1 MNIIIINA
9 ILSYESCEMAGI
21 GCKIMIFTSNVTT
34 VSKVDVRDKP
44 IVVTHFYILNI
55 IRQFNKIRNTS
66 LCKNLYSKSL
76 TIIQSIEYKRI
87 VRIIVFL

>member
-21 GCKIMIFTSNVTT
+21 GCKIMIFTSNVMT

-44 IVVTHFYILNI
+44 IVVTHIYILNI
-55 IRQFNKIRNTS
+55 IRQFNTFRNTS
-66 LCKNLYSKSL
+66 LCKS
-76 TIIQSIEYKRI
+76 
-87 VRIIVFL
+87 FAF